1 MKFEFD
7 DFNFKDQIEFMNLN
21 NQMKQNQLEDNH
33 NIGFNNDV
41 FNFTHEEGES
51 LHKNVPKRNVPNWT
65 PN

>member
-1 MKFEFD
+1 MWKGKSLKFEFD

-41 FNFTHEEGES
+41 LYNFIE
-51 LHKNVPKRNVPNWT
+51 KKDNC
-65 PN
+65 